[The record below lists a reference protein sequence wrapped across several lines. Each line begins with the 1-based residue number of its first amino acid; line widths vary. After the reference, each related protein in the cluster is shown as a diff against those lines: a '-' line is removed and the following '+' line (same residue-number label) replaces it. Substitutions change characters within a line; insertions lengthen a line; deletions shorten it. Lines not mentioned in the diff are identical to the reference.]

1 MEEKQGIIVPLDGS
15 AISVRALDAAQAI
28 ATVMDAVLHII
39 HVTEKPMPLPELMEE
54 LKIGKLD
61 VRDFVLHQIPGDVA
75 GTVVGFAAREKA
87 RLIVM
92 SSHGTTYDE
101 GALMGHI
108 AMGIIQQAATPVMVI
123 RPDMINVPDAHWR
136 PRKMLIPLNGSPAA
150 AAAMDEALELAE
162 LMHCSV
168 EIIHVAV
175 LGERRP
181 QEVGSYTT
189 PRYLDYAHHE
199 WSAWADEFMA
209 RFTRQPPTVKVKLLH
224 RQGVPVEQ
232 MLKLAVES
240 GDDLILLG
248 WQGRLE
254 KDRAMTI
261 KQLLKETEVPVVLIR
276 TG

>member
-1 MEEKQGIIVPLDGS
+1 MEGKQGIVVPLDGS
-15 AISVRALDAAQAI
+15 STAARALGAAQAM
-28 ATVMDAVLHII
+28 AAVMNEVLHIVY
-39 HVTEKPMPLPELMEE
+39 VTGTPVPLPELMDE
-54 LKIGKLD
+54 LKIGELQ
-61 VRDFVLHQIPGDVA
+61 VSDFVLHQIPGE
-75 GTVVGFAAREKA
+75 VVDSIVDFAFRENA

-108 AMGIIQQAATPVMVI
+108 AMGIIQNAGNPVMVI
-123 RPDMINVPDAHWR
+123 RPDMPGVPDASWR
-136 PRKMLIPLNGSPAA
+136 PRKMLVPLNGSPSAA
-150 AAAMDEALELAE
+150 AVMDEALELAE
-162 LMHCSV
+162 LMRCDV

-209 RFTRQPPTVKVKLLH
+209 RFTRQPPTVKIRLLH
-224 RQGVPVEQ
+224 RQGVPAEE

-254 KDRAMTI
+254 KDHAMTI
-261 KQLLKETEVPVVLIR
+261 KQLLRKTGAPIILIR
-276 TG
+276 T